1 MKTIK
6 IDEKDAA
13 QAAHVLRLRVAE
25 HREKHPDNTLVESM
39 CVRLER
45 VADAM
50 DPPDPFRPLIH
61 VHVGGK
67 DA

>member
-6 IDEKDAA
+6 LDEKDAL
-13 QAAHVLRLRVAE
+13 QAAAVLRLRAKD
-25 HREKHPDNTLVESM
+25 HREKHHGNGLIEEM

-50 DPPDPFRPLIH
+50 DPPAPFQPLIH
-61 VHVGGK
+61 VRVGG
-67 DA
+67 